1 MEKKTHTYEM
11 STFVL
16 FSARSRSSLSH
27 AQQDEKDAN
36 KGVFS
41 GRILKCARVVV
52 LNLMNIKIQKT
63 QGR

>member
-1 MEKKTHTYEM
+1 M

-16 FSARSRSSLSH
+16 FSARSRSLRSH
-27 AQQDEKDAN
+27 AQQDEKDAIY